1 MPEKQEFK
9 QKKFYLT
16 VCVMLLRNH
25 LAQIS
30 MSGPLFL

>member
-9 QKKFYLT
+9 QKIYLT

-25 LAQIS
+25 LAQVS